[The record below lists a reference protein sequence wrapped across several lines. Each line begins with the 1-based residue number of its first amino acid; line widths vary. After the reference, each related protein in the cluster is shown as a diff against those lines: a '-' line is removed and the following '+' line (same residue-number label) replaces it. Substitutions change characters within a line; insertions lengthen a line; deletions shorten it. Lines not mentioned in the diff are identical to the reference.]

1 MIKATVICGGSAVR
15 EYDEYGEIP
24 SEKWFEDHGGTVE
37 EKTFKTQG
45 EYDAY
50 SMGLADA
57 ADWDETVLVN
67 KEFVMD
73 NDTSTDCEHCKEWRA
88 VFRDRGNDV
97 YCPDCGNLII
107 HCKKKNLTSETRN
120 LKAKHH
126 D

>member
-15 EYDEYGEIP
+15 
-24 SEKWFEDHGGTVE
+24 
-37 EKTFKTQG
+37 

-73 NDTSTDCEHCKEWRA
+73 NDTSTDCKHCKKWRA
-88 VFRDRGNDV
+88 TFCDRENDV
-97 YCPDCGNLII
+97 YCPDCGKLII
-107 HCKKKNLTSETRN
+107 HRE
-120 LKAKHH
+120 KAELNNNE
-126 D
+126 